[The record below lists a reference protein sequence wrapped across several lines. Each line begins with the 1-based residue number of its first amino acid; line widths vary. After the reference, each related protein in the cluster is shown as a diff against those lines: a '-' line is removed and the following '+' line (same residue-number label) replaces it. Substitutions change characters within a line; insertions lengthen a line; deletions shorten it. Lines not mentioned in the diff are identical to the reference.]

1 MNVENRKL
9 FANRDARK
17 RLAEMGGILASSPEL
32 MGEAMKFANGGQAQE
47 QEFIINIPGL
57 TSPGEML
64 RIKESTL
71 MQLGDMFPDL
81 MGQED
86 VLVEPVELM
95 GEEAMNAR
103 PGDAVIG
110 TRINRMMQQSAP
122 EEVVLESAPITSGRE
137 RAISGE
143 GALDQFAAPR
153 SSASTP
159 SDMSLIDRI
168 RSTVQSAETVPLFEL
183 PEVDFQKLDRDIGS
197 SIQAADR
204 AVQGKMV
211 EVLGDVY
218 QIIAD
223 DIRGD
228 IDRIKIIRAST
239 GTEVT
244 DPAIKQAVLS
254 NQRIAGEDMAMA
266 QDVPQGQPRVFA
278 QPESEPE
285 VMFPGE
291 LSRAFVP
298 EPLGAEDLMGGSVY
312 PAEEGSSETRLL
324 NAMNPAFDS
333 FGGDLLARNSDAED
347 LMAGPIYPAEEGFS
361 ETNADRFNEA
371 LSARPRLADQNS
383 AVNPS
388 ENLMSVARK
397 DPFDLPV
404 RESSSVL
411 EMSRRA
417 SGNNE
422 TPEPETA
429 EASTEKSTV
438 RKIIDAVFPD
448 QPEDDIAGDIEERA
462 ALEAAESVPP
472 LSTLGKNKE
481 DLVVAAENTNPAAAN
496 ESLTEALKKRFMD
509 RDSDIV
515 PSTVDQ
521 LTKEPPKGDPDDDT
535 PDAPKTRKQRML
547 ESVDMISELFGI
559 REKDKAEDM
568 YDLMATIGFAM
579 ASGESPNAMKNI
591 ADAFLVG
598 AQMKRADKKEDKKLD
613 QAIRTLAVKDVLEQE
628 SDERALAQLLAKEER
643 QDERTLALY
652 ADKLRIKEEL
662 DPTSPAGRYLS
673 SELGD
678 AILGVYADVLKD
690 ETINPDDKGAEFF
703 KRVGDKN
710 ATQFLG
716 LTGFSAMGGGVGAG
730 VTPTQSK
737 LDFGES

>member
-32 MGEAMKFANGGQAQE
+32 MGEAMKFANGGGGE
-47 QEFIINIPGL
+47 LSYIVSNIPGL
-57 TSPGEML
+57 VAQYEYVRVDVPTMQML
-64 RIKESTL
+64 NDRFPQL
-71 MQLGDMFPDL
+71 MQ
-81 MGQED
+81 QAT
-86 VLVEPVELM
+86 VE
-95 GEEAMNAR
+95 EESMAPSAVRTRAR
-103 PGDAVIG
+103 PQTILG
-110 TRINRMMQQSAP
+110 TRIGRMMETQQAAP

-159 SDMSLIDRI
+159 SDMSLMDRI

-278 QPESEPE
+278 QPEVMSPESEPE

-291 LSRAFVP
+291 
-298 EPLGAEDLMGGSVY
+298 
-312 PAEEGSSETRLL
+312 LL

-333 FGGDLLARNSDAED
+333 FGGDLLANDVRGVKDVRGAKD
-347 LMAGPIYPAEEGFS
+347 LMAGPIYPAEERSSTSKLSSMDFS
-361 ETNADRFNEA
+361 TDPTKGYPFPTDVPKDDPKYEAQSVVEAMTKSSNPAELEAQLEAIQDR
-371 LSARPRLADQNS
+371 
-383 AVNPS
+383 
-388 ENLMSVARK
+388 K
-397 DPFDLPV
+397 
-404 RESSSVL
+404 
-411 EMSRRA
+411 
-417 SGNNE
+417 
-422 TPEPETA
+422 A
-429 EASTEKSTV
+429 EARRPQEMADAEREQMTGMPDLAAPEKV
-438 RKIIDAVFPD
+438 DVDVLLDAVEKNDPK
-448 QPEDDIAGDIEERA
+448 AASA
-462 ALEAAESVPP
+462 ALMKSITGVDVHGGTTPP
-472 LSTLGKNKE
+472 
-481 DLVVAAENTNPAAAN
+481 
-496 ESLTEALKKRFMD
+496 
-509 RDSDIV
+509 
-515 PSTVDQ
+515 PSGDTPDA
-521 LTKEPPKGDPDDDT
+521 PK

-547 ESVDMISELFGI
+547 ESVEMISELFGI

-613 QAIRTLAVKDVLEQE
+613 QAIKTLAVKDVLEQE
-628 SDERALAQLLAKEER
+628 SDERALNRLLAKEER
-643 QDERTLALY
+643 AKTQALEIYVQKLEAAEEFEDPKSIFANEPYKSMAIIARQDPPNTDPDQTVIERLTAGGFNP
-652 ADKLRIKEEL
+652 AAINTFIKAMQLSTE
-662 DPTSPAGRYLS
+662 AG
-673 SELGD
+673 
-678 AILGVYADVLKD
+678 A
-690 ETINPDDKGAEFF
+690 
-703 KRVGDKN
+703 
-710 ATQFLG
+710 
-716 LTGFSAMGGGVGAG
+716 GAG
-730 VTPTQSK
+730 VTPGQVQN
-737 LDFGES
+737 LDQIPDGT

>member
-81 MGQED
+81 MGQQNA
-86 VLVEPVELM
+86 LVQPVELM
-95 GEEAMNAR
+95 GAEAMNAR

-110 TRINRMMQQSAP
+110 TRISRMMQQSAP

-159 SDMSLIDRI
+159 SDMSLMDRI

-278 QPESEPE
+278 QPEVMSPESEPE

-298 EPLGAEDLMGGSVY
+298 KTPSEDIISMG
-312 PAEEGSSETRLL
+312 PMEMERLSKQPIL
-324 NAMNPAFDS
+324 QQE
-333 FGGDLLARNSDAED
+333 LAKAVLSQQPEVPSAED
-347 LMAGPIYPAEEGFS
+347 LMAGPIYPAEERSSTSKLSSMDFS
-361 ETNADRFNEA
+361 TDPTKGYPFPTDVPKDDPKYEARSVVEAMTKSSNPAELEAQLEAIQDR
-371 LSARPRLADQNS
+371 
-383 AVNPS
+383 
-388 ENLMSVARK
+388 K
-397 DPFDLPV
+397 
-404 RESSSVL
+404 
-411 EMSRRA
+411 
-417 SGNNE
+417 
-422 TPEPETA
+422 A
-429 EASTEKSTV
+429 EARRPQEMADAEREQMTGMPDLAAPEKV
-438 RKIIDAVFPD
+438 DVDVLLDAVEKNDPK
-448 QPEDDIAGDIEERA
+448 AASA
-462 ALEAAESVPP
+462 ALMKSITGVDVHGGTTPP
-472 LSTLGKNKE
+472 
-481 DLVVAAENTNPAAAN
+481 
-496 ESLTEALKKRFMD
+496 
-509 RDSDIV
+509 
-515 PSTVDQ
+515 PS
-521 LTKEPPKGDPDDDT
+521 DDT
-535 PDAPKTRKQRML
+535 PDAPKPDAPKTRKQRML

-598 AQMKRADKKEDKKLD
+598 AQMKRADKKEAK
-613 QAIRTLAVKDVLEQE
+613 A
-628 SDERALAQLLAKEER
+628 DERAIQKLAYQTIQDQDATAAEQKAARDLLQEKYGYLEDLEILKAELNPASQTAKAPSL
-643 QDERTLALY
+643 QKA
-652 ADKLRIKEEL
+652 IL
-662 DPTSPAGRYLS
+662 DAI
-673 SELGD
+673 GD
-678 AILGVYADVLKD
+678 AAQAKSAALTEDEIQKVTDMVIRLYEGNYQTGTDSGKTPGQVQSLKD
-690 ETINPDDKGAEFF
+690 IP
-703 KRVGDKN
+703 
-710 ATQFLG
+710 
-716 LTGFSAMGGGVGAG
+716 
-730 VTPTQSK
+730 
-737 LDFGES
+737 

>member
-81 MGQED
+81 MGQQNA
-86 VLVEPVELM
+86 LVQPVELM
-95 GEEAMNAR
+95 GAEAMNAR

-110 TRINRMMQQSAP
+110 ARISRMMQQSAP

-159 SDMSLIDRI
+159 SDMSLMDRI
-168 RSTVQSAETVPLFEL
+168 
-183 PEVDFQKLDRDIGS
+183 QKLDRDIGS

-204 AVQGKMV
+204 AVQGKIV

-278 QPESEPE
+278 QPEVMSPESEPE

-298 EPLGAEDLMGGSVY
+298 EPRGAEELMAGSIY
-312 PAEEGSSETRLL
+312 PAEERSFNGPEQKLL

-333 FGGDLLARNSDAED
+333 FGGDLLAKDVRGAKD
-347 LMAGPIYPAEEGFS
+347 LMAGPIYPAEERSSDTSTNLASLSDYRLEAERLSRKSIVPNFVQDVIDNLQTVPGTVGAGAADVVGSTLAALGATDAGAKFLESAKNKRDLIATIYAAEKERES
-361 ETNADRFNEA
+361 ETVADVAEVVAEQKRRDPTGPMSEIDDGTGTDFSLVPKEA
-371 LSARPRLADQNS
+371 IVK
-383 AVNPS
+383 AVETN
-388 ENLMSVARK
+388 
-397 DPFDLPV
+397 DPKA
-404 RESSSVL
+404 
-411 EMSRRA
+411 A
-417 SGNNE
+417 S
-422 TPEPETA
+422 
-429 EASTEKSTV
+429 
-438 RKIIDAVFPD
+438 
-448 QPEDDIAGDIEERA
+448 A
-462 ALEAAESVPP
+462 ALMKSITGVDVHGGTTPP
-472 LSTLGKNKE
+472 
-481 DLVVAAENTNPAAAN
+481 
-496 ESLTEALKKRFMD
+496 
-509 RDSDIV
+509 
-515 PSTVDQ
+515 PS
-521 LTKEPPKGDPDDDT
+521 DDT
-535 PDAPKTRKQRML
+535 PDAPKPDAPKTRKQRML
-547 ESVDMISELFGI
+547 ETVEMISELFGI

-613 QAIRTLAVKDVLEQE
+613 QAIKTLAVKDVLEQE
-628 SDERALAQLLAKEER
+628 SDERALKRLLAKEER
-643 QDERTLALY
+643 AKTQALEIYVQKLEAAEEFEDPKSIFANEPYKSMAIIARQDPPNTDPDQTVIERLTAGGFNP
-652 ADKLRIKEEL
+652 AAINKFIKAMQLSTE
-662 DPTSPAGRYLS
+662 AG
-673 SELGD
+673 
-678 AILGVYADVLKD
+678 A
-690 ETINPDDKGAEFF
+690 
-703 KRVGDKN
+703 
-710 ATQFLG
+710 
-716 LTGFSAMGGGVGAG
+716 GAG
-730 VTPTQSK
+730 VTPGQVQN
-737 LDFGES
+737 LDQIPDGT